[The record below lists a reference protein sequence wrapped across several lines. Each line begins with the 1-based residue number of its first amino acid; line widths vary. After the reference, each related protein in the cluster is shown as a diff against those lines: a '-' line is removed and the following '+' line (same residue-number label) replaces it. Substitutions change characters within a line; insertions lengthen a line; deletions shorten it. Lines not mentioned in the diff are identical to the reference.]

1 MTNEEK
7 MDKYMQRNV
16 KLYPPLLAFTW
27 DVLFVWTISTMFFTA
42 QKGLSFSQVVL
53 LDSVLM
59 GFGCLICIP
68 VSNLLK
74 NVNSVRA
81 TQIGSLGYAVYLLL
95 CIFGNNF
102 STFIFA
108 QIFMAFAYVACGI
121 KGNSILTQ
129 SLNLLHR
136 NNDYDKIYGKGLA
149 LLYVIEAVG
158 AIGITYVYNWKP
170 YLCYWISF
178 GVVVFVFLYGFLF
191 VPPEKFQKQNIV
203 VQAKEQPISTVKTKK
218 ENVYLKIL
226 KSPFFISLLIFMFM
240 MRGTLSIVSNNFK
253 IYLQQII
260 DLGFMPATMFG
271 YVYAIGK
278 LSSALSSKFQF
289 KFNLKF
295 NVRCVIIFVVATILT
310 FLLCGIIY
318 AFLPLNIFTII
329 LVILLSYVQIAV
341 LQPCRI
347 FVNNYMQVCIP
358 PKYIEQAYSIRT
370 VFEYLG
376 YSLVSALYSILLA
389 AFSDNYGFTNIT
401 YISILA
407 LPMIVSMIVF
417 IKLLIKKH
425 TQKYTII
432 KQEYIDD

>member
-7 MDKYMQRNV
+7 MNKYMQRNV

-27 DVLFVWTISTMFFTA
+27 DVIFVWTISTMFFTA

-95 CIFGNNF
+95 CIFGTKF

-108 QIFMAFAYVACGI
+108 QIFMAFAYIACGI
-121 KGNSILTQ
+121 KGNSILTK
-129 SLNLLHR
+129 SLNLLKKD
-136 NNDYDKIYGKGLA
+136 NDYDRIYGKGLA
-149 LLYVIEAVG
+149 LLYVTEALG
-158 AIGITYVYNWKP
+158 AIFITYVYNWRP
-170 YLCYWISF
+170 YVCYWVSF

-191 VPPEKFQKQNIV
+191 VPPEKFQKKNVV
-203 VQAKEQPISTVKTKK
+203 VQAKVETTQTVMPKK
-218 ENVYLKIL
+218 ENAYLKVL

-240 MRGTLSIVSNNFK
+240 MRGTLSIVSSNFK
-253 IYLQQII
+253 IFLQQTI
-260 DLGFMPATMFG
+260 DVGLIPTTAFG
-271 YVYAIGK
+271 YIYSVGK
-278 LSSALSSKFQF
+278 LSSAISSKFQF

-295 NVRCVIIFVVATILT
+295 NVRCVIIFGVTVILT
-310 FLLCGIIY
+310 FMLCGLAY
-318 AFLPLNIFTII
+318 VLLPLNMTTI
-329 LVILLSYVQIAV
+329 VIITLLSYLGMMI
-341 LQPCRI
+341 LPPCRI
-347 FVNNYMQVCIP
+347 FVNNYMQVCIS
-358 PKYIEQAYSIRT
+358 PKYIEQAYSVRT
-370 VFEYLG
+370 MIEYLG
-376 YSLVSALYSILLA
+376 YSLISALYSVLLA
-389 AFSDNYGFTNIT
+389 VFNDNYGWTNIA

-407 LPMIVSMIVF
+407 LPIIISMIVF

-425 TQKYTII
+425 AQKYTII
-432 KQEYIDD
+432 KQEYTDD